1 MPAANTS
8 SSPPAEERLLR
19 LPLERLHAHPANANL
34 MGEERL
40 ASLARNI
47 AREGRYPP
55 LIVRPHPDD
64 PGDYQ
69 LLDGHQ
75 RIEALRVLGHA
86 QATCY
91 VWPCDDE
98 TALLLLATLNRLEG
112 DDLPGR
118 RADLI
123 AELSALL
130 PVEELA
136 LLLPEDASAI
146 EQALAL
152 IDVDGETLLAELAS
166 AAEPAAEVGPRLSSF
181 ALLPEDESAVEA
193 AVARAMASLTGR
205 NRRGRALALI
215 CRRYLEPTGA

>member
-1 MPAANTS
+1 MPLA
-8 SSPPAEERLLR
+8 
-19 LPLERLHAHPANANL
+19 RLHAHPANANL

-55 LIVRPHPDD
+55 LIVRPAPDQ

-75 RIEALRVLGHA
+75 RIEALRALGYTE
-86 QATCY
+86 ATCY

-146 EQALAL
+146 EQTLAL
-152 IDVDGETLLAELAS
+152 IDVDSEALLAELAS
-166 AAEPAAEVGPRLSSF
+166 AAGPAAEAGPRLCSF
-181 ALLPEDESAVEA
+181 ALLPEDEPAVEA
-193 AVARAMASLTGR
+193 AVASAMASLTGR
-205 NRRGRALALI
+205 NRRGRTLALI
-215 CRRYLEPTGA
+215 CHSYLEAADA